1 VIKAFLAY
9 CRLLPK
15 ALSRLYLEW
24 ALREIDP
31 MHPDVHY
38 IVHKLAEMERA

>member
-1 VIKAFLAY
+1 MSEAFGLSPVFRLA
-9 CRLLPK
+9 
-15 ALSRLYLEW
+15 ALVYYRW

-38 IVHKLAEMERA
+38 IVHRINELEKAS

>member
-1 VIKAFLAY
+1 MRLFIRLA
-9 CRLLPK
+9 CLWPAAALNRLH
-15 ALSRLYLEW
+15 LEW

-38 IVHKLAEMERA
+38 IVHKLRELEA